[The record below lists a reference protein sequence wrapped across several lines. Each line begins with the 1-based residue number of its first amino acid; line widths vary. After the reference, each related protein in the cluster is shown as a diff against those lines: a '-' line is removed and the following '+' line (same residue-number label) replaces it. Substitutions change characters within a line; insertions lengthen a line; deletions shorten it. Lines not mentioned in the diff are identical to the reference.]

1 MERLFKIEAFRN
13 MGFKDGKPEATEL
26 LLNESAAK
34 GHLGNLLT
42 VVGANGAG
50 KSNVLSAM
58 NIFASGE
65 FKETD
70 ITNLFYMNDCR
81 IPQLTMSVK
90 DGDDKYSCLKDGTKQ
105 IEISYP
111 NMPKDSELQDEHNKW
126 LFADLEALCI
136 LEDKH
141 LTKEDRYSYG
151 RTEYIAKNF
160 HDLQR
165 QVDTSVKKALEN
177 ADEEAKK
184 KLEEA
189 KAMFKKSF
197 ERSAS
202 NFVSA
207 ARKTETKI
215 LRGKINSDGWYEKK
229 IGEYSDDEQDKLYAD
244 CVKTFEAEKEQ
255 AYREYMK
262 QCNALVKLSD
272 EEYSYYTNQIGAIL
286 SRYESMQDSY
296 ETTYDGNRKS
306 AFEAFFK
313 AAYYSEYGSSGIY
326 YRYKEPRGNKLKA
339 LKIAFKKKYGYNG
352 FGGRIIVY
360 QQEHITS
367 EMLNSDIKN
376 IINNSFYIAL
386 FNAMGISLEQVE
398 NAYRLYNQTKTRAF
412 LSDFQ
417 KECEEK
423 IKTVAEKFNKLF
435 MISNTPFEFSIE
447 FERGGGIFFTIY
459 RKEKPQVLDLQST
472 GFRYFFDLFF
482 NLLNTTTLESGD
494 IIIMDE
500 PALNLHVK
508 GQRELHEF
516 LKEFAIRN
524 DILIIIATHSPFLID
539 IDNLDDIRVVA
550 SDGAVSRIEN
560 NFAAV
565 DPTDPDSLLPI
576 KEALTVENH
585 VLVNPKET
593 VVFVQTME
601 EYCYLVAFKKLF
613 EIKGIS
619 FLPVNF
625 VSADKV
631 QCEIALK
638 RIREI
643 RDDAFILV
651 HDDDIGHA
659 IKELCKDSEFTVFTL
674 SNIDESF
681 TTVAN
686 LFADGEQIEGA
697 STFKNFIHHEQNKVG
712 ENTKANF
719 RKVFDWF
726 ENC

>member
-1 MERLFKIEAFRN
+1 MERVFKIEAFRN

-26 LLNESAAK
+26 LLNESAVK

-50 KSNVLSAM
+50 KTNVLDGLTTYT
-58 NIFASGE
+58 NEKFA
-65 FKETD
+65 ETD
-70 ITNLFYMNDCR
+70 VTNLFYENVCNNPALKMEVTDGELSYT
-81 IPQLTMSVK
+81 QTKSVW
-90 DGDDKYSCLKDGTKQ
+90 GGTVINFPDKKTDAEAQK
-105 IEISYP
+105 ERE
-111 NMPKDSELQDEHNKW
+111 DH
-126 LFADLEALCI
+126 LFADLDSLCW
-136 LEDKH
+136 LEDKY
-141 LTKEDRYSYG
+141 LTKQD
-151 RTEYIAKNF
+151 EYYPNKTAYISNSF
-160 HDLQR
+160 NVLR
-165 QVDTSVKKALEN
+165 KALDEQVQKSLEDV
-177 ADEEAKK
+177 DEESKK
-184 KLEEA
+184 KLSEAKEGFRKSLEQNAKDFVEEA
-189 KAMFKKSF
+189 NRISKQIS
-197 ERSAS
+197 
-202 NFVSA
+202 
-207 ARKTETKI
+207 
-215 LRGKINSDGWYEKK
+215 RGKFEWETGKVGKYNDDEIARLYNAENASYQENRNDAYRHYMSKCQQFMK
-229 IGEYSDDEQDKLYAD
+229 IKNPEYYTSRIKYFLDNYRAYAQGTTLDAYNNDEYSKFMSQL
-244 CVKTFEAEKEQ
+244 
-255 AYREYMK
+255 R
-262 QCNALVKLSD
+262 
-272 EEYSYYTNQIGAIL
+272 
-286 SRYESMQDSY
+286 SRFGDV
-296 ETTYDGNRKS
+296 
-306 AFEAFFK
+306 
-313 AAYYSEYGSSGIY
+313 Y
-326 YRYKEPRGNKLKA
+326 YRYLAPKNAMSKKFFS
-339 LKIAFKKKYGYNG
+339 AFLEKYGFRFNS
-352 FGGRIIVY
+352 RIRTY
-360 QQEHITS
+360 TQSPITS
-367 EMLNSDIKN
+367 EMLNTDIQN
-376 IINNSFYIAL
+376 ISCNSFYIAL
-386 FNAMGISLEQVE
+386 FNAMGVSIEQVE
-398 NAYRLYNQTKTRAF
+398 NAYRLYNQTQTRAF

-423 IKTVAEKFNKLF
+423 IKPVEEKFNKLF
-435 MISNTPFEFSIE
+435 LFSSSPYEFSIE

-459 RKEKPQVLDLQST
+459 RKDKPQVLDLQST
-472 GFRYFFDLFF
+472 GFRYFFNLFF

-508 GQRELHEF
+508 GQRELREF

-585 VLVNPKET
+585 ILVNPKET

-601 EYCYLVAFKKLF
+601 EYCYLVAFKKLL
-613 EIKGIS
+613 ERKGIS

-625 VSADKV
+625 VSADKA

-638 RIREI
+638 RIKKIRE
-643 RDDAFILV
+643 DAFILV

-674 SNIDESF
+674 GEIDKSF

-697 STFKNFIHHEQNKVG
+697 STFKNFIHHEQDKIG
-712 ENTKANF
+712 EHTKANF
-719 RKVFDWF
+719 RKVFDWL

>member
-1 MERLFKIEAFRN
+1 MERVFKIEAFRN

-34 GHLGNLLT
+34 GHLGNCLT

-50 KSNVLSAM
+50 KTNVLDGLTTYT
-58 NIFASGE
+58 NEKFA
-65 FKETD
+65 ETD
-70 ITNLFYMNDCR
+70 VTNLFYENVCKNPALKMEVTDGELSYS
-81 IPQLTMSVK
+81 QTKSVW
-90 DGDDKYSCLKDGTKQ
+90 GGTVINFPDKKTDAEAQK
-105 IEISYP
+105 ERE
-111 NMPKDSELQDEHNKW
+111 DH
-126 LFADLEALCI
+126 LFADLDSLCW
-136 LEDKH
+136 LEDKY
-141 LTKEDRYSYG
+141 LTKTAYISNSFNVLRKALDEQAQKSLEDVDEESKKKLSEAKEGFRKSL
-151 RTEYIAKNF
+151 EQNAKNF
-160 HDLQR
+160 VEEANRISEQISHGKFEWGTGKVGKYNDDEIAQLYN
-165 QVDTSVKKALEN
+165 AEN
-177 ADEEAKK
+177 ARYQENRNDAYRHY
-184 KLEEA
+184 
-189 KAMFKKSF
+189 MSVCQRFM
-197 ERSAS
+197 
-202 NFVSA
+202 
-207 ARKTETKI
+207 KI
-215 LRGKINSDGWYEKK
+215 KNPEYYTSRIKYFLDNYRAYAQGTTLDAYNNN
-229 IGEYSDDEQDKLYAD
+229 EYSKFMSQLQLCSQFGD
-244 CVKTFEAEKEQ
+244 V
-255 AYREYMK
+255 
-262 QCNALVKLSD
+262 
-272 EEYSYYTNQIGAIL
+272 
-286 SRYESMQDSY
+286 
-296 ETTYDGNRKS
+296 
-306 AFEAFFK
+306 
-313 AAYYSEYGSSGIY
+313 Y
-326 YRYKEPRGNKLKA
+326 YRYLAPKNAMSEKFFS
-339 LKIAFKKKYGYNG
+339 AFLEKYGFRFNS
-352 FGGRIIVY
+352 RIRTY
-360 QQEHITS
+360 TQSPITS
-367 EMLNSDIKN
+367 EMLNTDIQN
-376 IINNSFYIAL
+376 IRCNSFYIAL
-386 FNAMGISLEQVE
+386 FNAMGVSLEQVE
-398 NAYRLYNQTKTRAF
+398 NAYRLYNQTQTRAF

-423 IKTVAEKFNKLF
+423 IKPVEEKFNKLF
-435 MISNTPFEFSIE
+435 MFSSSPYGFSIE

-508 GQRELHEF
+508 GQRELREF

-560 NFAAV
+560 NFTAV

-651 HDDDIGHA
+651 HDDDIGNT
-659 IKELCKDSEFTVFTL
+659 ITDLCKESAFTVFTL

-686 LFADGEQIEGA
+686 LFADGEQLEGA
-697 STFKNFIHHEQNKVG
+697 STFKNFIHHEQDKVG

-726 ENC
+726 KNES

>member
-1 MERLFKIEAFRN
+1 
-13 MGFKDGKPEATEL
+13 
-26 LLNESAAK
+26 
-34 GHLGNLLT
+34 
-42 VVGANGAG
+42 
-50 KSNVLSAM
+50 
-58 NIFASGE
+58 
-65 FKETD
+65 
-70 ITNLFYMNDCR
+70 
-81 IPQLTMSVK
+81 
-90 DGDDKYSCLKDGTKQ
+90 
-105 IEISYP
+105 
-111 NMPKDSELQDEHNKW
+111 MPKDSQLQDERNKW

-136 LEDKH
+136 LESKY
-141 LTKEDRYSYG
+141 LTGNSFGSANE
-151 RTEYIAKNF
+151 F
-160 HDLQR
+160 HNLQR
-165 QVDTSVKKALEN
+165 ELDFCVTKALRN
-177 ADEEAKK
+177 ADEETNKE
-184 KLEEA
+184 LA
-189 KAMFKKSF
+189 KAKAVFAKSF

-207 ARKTETKI
+207 AREIEKRIRKGKTK
-215 LRGKINSDGWYEKK
+215 RSGYGWEEK
-229 IGEYSDDEQDKLYAD
+229 IGEYSDDEQDELYAD
-244 CVKTFEAEKEQ
+244 CVKTFEADKKQ
-255 AYREYMK
+255 AYRTYMS
-262 QCNALVKLSD
+262 QYNAFVKLPN
-272 EEYSYYTNQIGAIL
+272 EECFYYTNEIAEIL
-286 SRYESMQDSY
+286 YRYES
-296 ETTYDGNRKS
+296 EANRKT
-306 AFEAFFK
+306 AFENFIK
-313 AAYYSEYGSSGIY
+313 EAYYSEYSNDGIY
-326 YRYKEPRGNKLKA
+326 YRYKAPRENKLKA
-339 LKIAFKKKYGYNG
+339 LEVAFKTKYGYNG

-360 QQEHITS
+360 QQKHITS
-367 EMLNSDIKN
+367 EMLNTDCNN
-376 IINNSFYIAL
+376 IVSNSFYRSL
-386 FNAMGISLEQVE
+386 LTAMGCTIEQVQ
-398 NAYRLYNQTKTRAF
+398 NTYSQYNQTATRAF
-412 LSDFQ
+412 LSDMQ
-417 KECEEK
+417 KEFNKK
-423 IKTVAEKFNKLF
+423 IELVAEKFNKLF
-435 MISNTPFEFSIE
+435 FFGNEPYEFTIE

-508 GQRELHEF
+508 GQRELREF

-565 DPTDPDSLLPI
+565 DPTDPDSLVPI

-585 VLVNPKET
+585 ILVNPKET

-625 VSADKV
+625 VSADKA

-638 RIREI
+638 RIKEI
-643 RDDAFILV
+643 REDAFILV
-651 HDDDIGHA
+651 HDDDVGHA
-659 IKELCKDSEFTVFTL
+659 VKDLCRDSEFTVFTL
-674 SNIDESF
+674 GEIDKSF

-686 LFADGEQIEGA
+686 LFADGEQIEGS
-697 STFKNFIHHEQNKVG
+697 STFKNFIHHEQDKVG

-719 RKVFDWF
+719 RKVFDWL